1 MKKSDNDPL
10 ELGDRL
16 YTIEEFGSVVRRKF
30 GGDNYI
36 SDVMLAE
43 IFLAKQLW
51 TRLIVFKFSGNEAE
65 LKISGF
71 FLSDQRRCSLL
82 RDLPTGIKVSVQI
95 SFIKDGFLTIDN
107 RIK

>member
-43 IFLAKQLW
+43 IFLAKH
-51 TRLIVFKFSGNEAE
+51 
-65 LKISGF
+65 
-71 FLSDQRRCSLL
+71 
-82 RDLPTGIKVSVQI
+82 PTYSC
-95 SFIKDGFLTIDN
+95 
-107 RIK
+107 RIKKSKNYISQKSCGCC

>member
-43 IFLAKQLW
+43 IFLAKH
-51 TRLIVFKFSGNEAE
+51 
-65 LKISGF
+65 
-71 FLSDQRRCSLL
+71 
-82 RDLPTGIKVSVQI
+82 PTYSC
-95 SFIKDGFLTIDN
+95 
-107 RIK
+107 RIKKSKNYISQKSCDCC